1 VADEVRVVVIDDVS
15 DAADALALALQ
26 VDGYDVR
33 TAHNGVEALALIEVY
48 RPHCVLLDIEMPQ
61 MDGCEL
67 SRQLRQRY
75 GDDIVLVAV
84 TGWGKDNLRVAES
97 FGRVDHYLQKP
108 IDYAKLQ
115 VILPPL
121 NKPARDE
128 LVGDA

>member
-1 VADEVRVVVIDDVS
+1 MGDEVRVVVIDDVS

-26 VDGYDVR
+26 LDGYDVR
-33 TAHNGVEALALIEVY
+33 TAHNGVDALALIEVY

-67 SRQLRQRY
+67 SRRLRQLY

-84 TGWGKDNLRVAES
+84 TGWGQDNERVAES

-108 IDYAKLQ
+108 LVYEKLQ
-115 VILPPL
+115 VILPSL
-121 NKPARDE
+121 KKTAQAD
-128 LVGDA
+128 